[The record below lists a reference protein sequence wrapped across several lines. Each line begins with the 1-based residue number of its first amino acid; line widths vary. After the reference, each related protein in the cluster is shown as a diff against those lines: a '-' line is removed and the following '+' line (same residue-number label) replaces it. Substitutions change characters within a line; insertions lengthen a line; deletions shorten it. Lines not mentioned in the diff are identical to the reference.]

1 MPMFRLQDLPEHL
14 RVQAEAQLAPR
25 PKRGGGSPCVSP
37 NPPIRQSV
45 NPSIG
50 QSVNPPILV
59 PYSPSASVSPP
70 ARLDRGSPNKTEL
83 DYNIS
88 VLHGL
93 GRFEPVVF
101 RLPGGNYTPDWM
113 TIDDGIPTF
122 HEVKG
127 SYRFGSESRAHL
139 AFLSAAAAF
148 PFFRFVWA
156 QKQKGGKW
164 ITKLAVNIDPD
175 HSSQSKMEA
184 TNG

>member
-25 PKRGGGSPCVSP
+25 PRRGGETSSPARKSPPPAPKDPSETVS
-37 NPPIRQSV
+37 
-45 NPSIG
+45 
-50 QSVNPPILV
+50 LA

-175 HSSQSKMEA
+175 HSSQSKKEA

>member
-25 PKRGGGSPCVSP
+25 PKRGGETSPIAPKSLPPSPKDPSEAVS
-37 NPPIRQSV
+37 
-45 NPSIG
+45 
-50 QSVNPPILV
+50 LV
-59 PYSPSASVSPP
+59 PYSPSDSVSPP
-70 ARLDRGSPNKTEL
+70 ARLDRGSPNKTEI

-88 VLHGL
+88 VLRGL

-148 PFFRFVWA
+148 PFFRFIWA

-164 ITKLAVNIDPD
+164 VTKLAVNLDPD
-175 HSSQSKMEA
+175 HTTKKESE
-184 TNG
+184 NG

>member
-1 MPMFRLQDLPEHL
+1 MFRLQDLPEHL

-25 PKRGGGSPCVSP
+25 PRRGGETSYPAKKSPPPAQKDPSETVS
-37 NPPIRQSV
+37 
-45 NPSIG
+45 
-50 QSVNPPILV
+50 LV

-83 DYNIS
+83 DYNTS

-164 ITKLAVNIDPD
+164 ITKLALNLDPD
-175 HSSQSKMEA
+175 RHPSPPPQESS
-184 TNG
+184 NG